1 MVDETTYLAIVF
13 DVDVE
18 ESVKRQLKRN
28 DLYVYSL
35 DVLAKE
41 KAQYIEYAKYHK
53 FPIIKSSD
61 IETTKIDVLKVINDI
76 YKKSE

>member
-1 MVDETTYLAIVF
+1 MDDETGFNYIF